1 MRVYASAGLMR
12 LRTPRIQHLP
22 LMPFLIGDDLVS
34 TLGILQNSIATISS
48 NGVYELDEEALLSM
62 NFYIGIMDGVQKR
75 D

>member
-1 MRVYASAGLMR
+1 MS
-12 LRTPRIQHLP
+12 
-22 LMPFLIGDDLVS
+22 FLIGDDLVS

>member
-12 LRTPRIQHLP
+12 LRTPWTQHLP

-48 NGVYELDEEALLSM
+48 NGVYELDGEALLSV